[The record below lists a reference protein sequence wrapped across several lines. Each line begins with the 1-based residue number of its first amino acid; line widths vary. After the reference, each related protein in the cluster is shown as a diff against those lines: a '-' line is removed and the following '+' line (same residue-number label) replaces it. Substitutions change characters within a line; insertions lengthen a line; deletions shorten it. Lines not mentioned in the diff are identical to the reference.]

1 MIFPD
6 GSLKEGVFKNNV
18 YIGDE
23 TMINHLNE
31 DQDYDAEEE
40 SEEEMEEDE
49 EAQEM
54 NVQQKQ
60 KTIIEDFDNNGSPTS
75 NEKANNLNLRSTKA
89 SSGFHLDPNQRG

>member
-31 DQDYDAEEE
+31 DQEYDVEEE

-54 NVQQKQ
+54 NVQ
-60 KTIIEDFDNNGSPTS
+60 
-75 NEKANNLNLRSTKA
+75 
-89 SSGFHLDPNQRG
+89 